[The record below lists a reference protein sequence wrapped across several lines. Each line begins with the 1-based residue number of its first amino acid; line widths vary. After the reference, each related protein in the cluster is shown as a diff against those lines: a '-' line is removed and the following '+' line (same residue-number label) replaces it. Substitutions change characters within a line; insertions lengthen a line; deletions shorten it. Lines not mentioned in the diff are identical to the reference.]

1 MLNDRL
7 LECHR
12 RYLCLSWYVQGTA
25 HAPGWCRNL
34 FTMKTQPGISSPI
47 GPLLWGQSSSISGG
61 DRPWISSFQWEPH
74 TDVFAF
80 YCSSSLQT
88 NKTIQSAFFVLIA
101 KIIIVIKSELR
112 EAFFSLFFSPLFF
125 LFFLKFLPDFV
136 PSFRP
141 SMNEYDDAAEAGKNL
156 AITQAI
162 TPTSPQ
168 VCRDSVASFVC
179 LGGSHHYLI
188 SFLRRSWLCWEACS
202 IYTNSISVL

>member
-61 DRPWISSFQWEPH
+61 GRPRISSFQWEPH

-112 EAFFSLFFSPLFF
+112 EAFFSLFFPPFF
-125 LFFLKFLPDFV
+125 FIFFKV
-136 PSFRP
+136 PPRF
-141 SMNEYDDAAEAGKNL
+141 
-156 AITQAI
+156 
-162 TPTSPQ
+162 
-168 VCRDSVASFVC
+168 C
-179 LGGSHHYLI
+179 
-188 SFLRRSWLCWEACS
+188 SFLSSLNEWIWWCCWGWEKFGHNSSNHTHISTSVQGQCGQFCLLRWLPS
-202 IYTNSISVL
+202 LSDFFPP